1 MYIGDINFDYSGIYD
16 YKSYS
21 PPCKAEFRVYG
32 SFEEIYNLKIWLEE
46 RRNYRQI
53 DDILPEAVSKIIIDE
68 LRRDACMPIDY
79 SKISNYQGRRFDYLG
94 LTATNYSLIKTP
106 MITKVIFHDPATIVY
121 WQDKTRTVVKCK
133 DGEPFDKEKG
143 LAMCISKKLLGDEF
157 HSEFRKYT
165 EDKEVEKGGAE

>member
-1 MYIGDINFDYSGIYD
+1 MYIGDIKFDYSGLHD

-21 PPCKAEFRVYG
+21 PSCKAEFRVYG
-32 SFEEIYNLKIWLEE
+32 SFEEMTDLQRELD
-46 RRNYRQI
+46 R
-53 DDILPEAVSKIIIDE
+53 

-133 DGEPFDKEKG
+133 DGETFDKEKG
-143 LAMCISKKLLGDEF
+143 LALCISKKLLEDKF
-157 HSEFRKYT
+157 HSEFKKWVT
-165 EDKEVEKGGAE
+165 PDSEEN

>member
-32 SFEEIYNLKIWLEE
+32 SFEEICNLKTWLEE

-53 DDILPEAVSKIIIDE
+53 DDILPEAVLKIIIDE
-68 LRRDACMPIDY
+68 LRRDTCMPINGFSDCFATA
-79 SKISNYQGRRFDYLG
+79 SLKEPSLKLLGCSTSVKIPP
-94 LTATNYSLIKTP
+94 IK
-106 MITKVIFHDPATIVY
+106 KVIFHDPATIVY
-121 WQDKTRTVVKCK
+121 WQDKTKTVVKCK
-133 DGEPFDKEKG
+133 DGETFDKEKG

-165 EDKEVEKGGAE
+165 EDKEV